1 MTTGARPYA
10 QQAQIYLA
18 QARDELEKGDVNQ
31 AAEKGW
37 GAAAEMVKAVAQRR
51 GWPHGE
57 HSLLVKAIG
66 QLVEE
71 TRNEELTRCFNA
83 AGELHRTFYEGH
95 MGHYGVSLCLRQV
108 ETLVDTLSR
117 WA

>member
-10 QQAQIYLA
+10 EQAQIYLA
-18 QARDELEKGDVNQ
+18 QARDELQRGDVNQ

-37 GAAAEMVKAVAQRR
+37 GAAALMVKAVAQRR
-51 GWPHGE
+51 GWAHDE
-57 HSLLVKAIG
+57 HRLLVRAIG

-71 TRNEELTRCFNA
+71 TRDEELAQCFNA
-83 AGELHRTFYEGH
+83 AGELHRAFYEGYL
-95 MGHYGVSLCLRQV
+95 GQFGVALCLRQV
-108 ETLVDTLSR
+108 ETLVDTLSQ

>member
-10 QQAQIYLA
+10 EQAQIYLA
-18 QARDELEKGDVNQ
+18 QARDELHRGDVNQ

-37 GAAAEMVKAVAQRR
+37 GAAAQMVKAVAQRR
-51 GWPHGE
+51 GWPHDE
-57 HSLLVKAIG
+57 HRLLVRAIG

-71 TRNEELTRCFNA
+71 TRDEELAQCFNA
-83 AGELHRTFYEGH
+83 AGELHRAFYEGYL
-95 MGHYGVSLCLRQV
+95 GQFGVALCLRQV
-108 ETLVDTLSR
+108 ETLVDTLSQ